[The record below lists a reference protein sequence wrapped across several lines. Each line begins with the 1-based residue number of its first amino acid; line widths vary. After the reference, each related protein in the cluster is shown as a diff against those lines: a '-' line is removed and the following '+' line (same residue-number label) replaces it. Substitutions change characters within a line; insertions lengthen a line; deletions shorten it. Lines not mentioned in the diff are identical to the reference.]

1 MSAGASLA
9 RGAGVV
15 WRLALMA
22 LASAAV
28 VQAVYFYKIGLW
40 VVVDP
45 GMTSFMRAQEI
56 RLEHP
61 EPNAVRADDRP
72 TGSRPAGNARKSAA
86 PMPAATLPVIQHTW
100 VPYDRISR
108 NIKRAV
114 IAAEDSNF
122 TGHDGV
128 DWDALERAWQKNQR
142 RGHVVAGGSTLTQQ
156 LAKNLFLT
164 GERSYVRKGQEFVIT
179 WMLEF
184 WMDKP
189 RILEVYLNVVE
200 WGVGVFGI
208 EAAARHYYGVSAAA
222 LSPQQAARL
231 ASMLPNPRY
240 FDRNRNHPQ
249 LLHKTATVLAR
260 MGAAALP

>member
-1 MSAGASLA
+1 M
-9 RGAGVV
+9 GAGIAGLAGTL

-22 LASAAV
+22 GAGALV
-28 VQAVYFYKIGLW
+28 VQALFFCKIGLW
-40 VVVDP
+40 VVIDP
-45 GMTSFMRAQEI
+45 GTTSFMRAQQL
-56 RLEHP
+56 RLESP
-61 EPNAVRADDRP
+61 EPNVPRAEVPAAQPRRAAANP
-72 TGSRPAGNARKSAA
+72 PPRPAGQ
-86 PMPAATLPVIQHTW
+86 PVIQHAW
-100 VPYDRISR
+100 VPYERISR

-122 TGHDGV
+122 TEHDGV

-164 GERSYVRKGQEFVIT
+164 PERSYVRKAQEFAIT

-208 EAAARHYYGVSAAA
+208 EAAAHHYYGVNAAVLTA
-222 LSPQQAARL
+222 PQAARL
-231 ASMLPNPRY
+231 AAMLPNPRY

-249 LLHKTATVLAR
+249 LLRKAGIVLAR
-260 MGAAALP
+260 MNGAALP